1 MMYYVTAMEQ
11 IISNGELS
19 EYSTSEKHVDRSTAM
34 TKYYQK
40 LSNVANDI
48 GEGKSHTYMRINI
61 KSSVGEV
68 VKPDEVLG
76 QYLEALPE
84 PEPEPEPEEA

>member
-1 MMYYVTAMEQ
+1 MMYYVNAVEQ
-11 IISNGELS
+11 IISGEALS
-19 EYSTSEKHVDRSTAM
+19 EYSTSEKHADRSAAM

-48 GEGKSHTYMRINI
+48 GEGKAHTYMRIEI
-61 KSSVGEV
+61 ESSVGEL
-68 VKPDEVLG
+68 VKSDSLG